1 MNKLFDMD
9 QAEGYLRKWQ
19 DILRLRDWEIKLYEV
34 EEDWRKTGD
43 IKIDETD
50 RQAILMI
57 NNFNPK
63 HTTLEPVIVHE
74 LLHLKLWGM
83 DQMIET
89 MMKMAFGPD
98 EADPKYQFAFQKF
111 MEVLEPTVED
121 LARSFI
127 QLGGDQKDLSFGRV
141 EVQVKRELGQA
152 E

>member
-1 MNKLFDMD
+1 MKKLFDLNI
-9 QAEGYLRKWQ
+9 AESHLRKWQ
-19 DILRLRDWEIKLYEV
+19 SVLRLKDWEIKLFEV
-34 EEDWRKTGD
+34 EKEWRKTGD

-57 NNFNPK
+57 NNYNPK
-63 HTTLEPVIVHE
+63 HVNLEALIVHE

-89 MMKMAFGPD
+89 MMKMAFGED
-98 EADPKYQFAFQKF
+98 EEDPKYQFAFTKF

-121 LARSFI
+121 LTRGFME
-127 QLGGDQKDLSFGRV
+127 LGGEDKTLSFGRV
-141 EVQVKRELGQA
+141 EQQVKQELG